1 VSQDAAM
8 LDLRA
13 HFSRFLKADPGRL
26 HFAAHSHH
34 PWPDVTR
41 AAQLAAWEDAARLM
55 DGKWERVLGPVWQ
68 AAQQH
73 VARHLNLPDPAT
85 VVFAPNTHEF
95 VQRILSCLP
104 VHRTPRLLT
113 TDGEFHSFARQVARL
128 EEEGLLAVIRIPSEP
143 GPDCLPR
150 LVETARQGFDLVW
163 TSEVFFSSG
172 FALEGLGALAEAAGE
187 AVLAIDGYHA
197 FLARPV
203 DLSSIAQRAFW
214 LAGGYKYAMAGEGA
228 CFLHC
233 PPGWLPRP
241 RSTGWFASFGAL
253 AVSGGGVPY
262 AADGSRFMG
271 ATFDPSGLYRF
282 NAAMGWLEGLGLD
295 AGAIHAHALALQE
308 QFVAGLG
315 GAPCGLDPTRLVVPL
330 AERRR
335 GNFLAFDLED
345 AEAVQA
351 WLAAAGIVAD
361 RRGRRLRLGFGL
373 YHTVEEVDRLLERL
387 GRA

>member
-1 VSQDAAM
+1 
-8 LDLRA
+8 
-13 HFSRFLKADPGRL
+13 
-26 HFAAHSHH
+26 
-34 PWPDVTR
+34 
-41 AAQLAAWEDAARLM
+41 
-55 DGKWERVLGPVWQ
+55 
-68 AAQQH
+68 
-73 VARHLNLPDPAT
+73 
-85 VVFAPNTHEF
+85 
-95 VQRILSCLP
+95 
-104 VHRTPRLLT
+104 LT

-128 EEEGLLAVIRIPSEP
+128 EEEGLLAVTRIPSEP
-143 GPDCLPR
+143 GQDCLPR

-172 FALEGLGALAEAAGE
+172 FALEGLEALAEAAGE
-187 AVLAIDGYHA
+187 AMLAIDGYHA

>member
-1 VSQDAAM
+1 M

-13 HFSRFLKADPGRL
+13 HFSRFLGSDPGRL
-26 HFAAHSHH
+26 HFAAHSHY
-34 PWPDVTR
+34 PWPDTTR
-41 AAQLAAWEDAARLM
+41 AAQLAAWDDAARLM
-55 DGKWERVLGPVWQ
+55 DGKWEQVLGPIRQ
-68 AAQQH
+68 AAQRH
-73 VARHLNLPDPAT
+73 VARHLNLPDPGT

-95 VQRILSCLP
+95 VQRILSSLP
-104 VHRTPRLLT
+104 VRRTPRLLA

-128 EEEGLLAVIRIPSEP
+128 EEEGLLAVTRIPSEP

-150 LVETARQGFDLVW
+150 LVEAARQGFDLIW
-163 TSEVFFSSG
+163 TSGVFFTSG
-172 FALEGLGALAEAAGE
+172 FALEGLSELAEAAGE

-203 DLSSIAQRAFW
+203 NLSAIAHRAFW

-241 RSTGWFASFGAL
+241 RSTGWFAGFGAL
-253 AVSGGGVPY
+253 TEAGGGVPY

-282 NAAMGWLEGLGLD
+282 NAAMGWLAGLGLD

-308 QFVAGLG
+308 HFVAGLG
-315 GAPCGLDPTRLVVPL
+315 GAPCGLDPARLVVPL
-330 AERRR
+330 TERRR
-335 GNFLAFDLED
+335 GNFLAFDLDE

-351 WLAAAGIVAD
+351 RLAAAGIVAD

>member
-1 VSQDAAM
+1 M

-13 HFSRFLKADPGRL
+13 HFSRFLGADPGRL

-41 AAQLAAWEDAARLM
+41 AAQLAAWDDAARLM
-55 DGKWERVLGPVWQ
+55 DRKWDRVLGPVWQ
-68 AAQQH
+68 AAQRH
-73 VARHLNLPDPAT
+73 VARHLKLPDPAT

-95 VQRILSCLP
+95 LQRILSCLP

-128 EEEGLLAVIRIPSEP
+128 EEEGLLAVTRIPSEP
-143 GPDCLPR
+143 GQDCLPR

-172 FALEGLGALAEAAGE
+172 FALEGLEALAEAAGE
-187 AVLAIDGYHA
+187 AMLAIDGYHA

-203 DLSSIAQRAFW
+203 DLSGIAQRAFW

-241 RSTGWFASFGAL
+241 RSTGWFAGFGAL
-253 AVSGGGVPY
+253 AASSGGVPY

-315 GAPCGLDPTRLVVPL
+315 AAPCGLDPVRLVVPL

-345 AEAVQA
+345 AEAVQIR
-351 WLAAAGIVAD
+351 LAAAGIVAD

-373 YHTVEEVDRLLERL
+373 YHTAEEVDRLLERL